1 MGQFLENHKLPKL
14 NQDEINNSQIIIKY
28 SESTILEFPINLQAL
43 MGSLKNFTKHL
54 KSNQHQFYIT
64 SSRNYKR
71 KKHFPTHLMKLLL
84 YGYQNLTTQKTKTTD
99 WYSSWTQNISKSNPA
114 IYEKKYVPWPSW
126 IYFRYS
132 RPI

>member
-64 SSRNYKR
+64 SSRN
-71 KKHFPTHLMKLLL
+71 
-84 YGYQNLTTQKTKTTD
+84 
-99 WYSSWTQNISKSNPA
+99 
-114 IYEKKYVPWPSW
+114 
-126 IYFRYS
+126 
-132 RPI
+132 